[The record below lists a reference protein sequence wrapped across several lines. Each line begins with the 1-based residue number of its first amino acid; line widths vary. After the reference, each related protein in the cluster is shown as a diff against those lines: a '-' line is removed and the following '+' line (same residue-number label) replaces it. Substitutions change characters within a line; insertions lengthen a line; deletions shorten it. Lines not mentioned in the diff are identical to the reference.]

1 MNMRIPSILLA
12 LFALSALAACDVD
25 TTETRSTAIPDTV
38 FAAIDSTI
46 IRQHVATLSS
56 DEFEGRGTGT
66 RGEELTINYV
76 LEHMQRVGLQGGMPD
91 GSFFQEVPLLG
102 LTPTDIGRPT
112 LTPEDGA
119 PVSPSLIDEFIGPTD
134 HATTHAWSDGDLEP
148 GQS

>member
-25 TTETRSTAIPDTV
+25 TADRTEARATAIPDTV

-91 GSFFQEVPLLG
+91 GSFFQEVQ
-102 LTPTDIGRPT
+102 IGRASCR
-112 LTPEDGA
+112 EGA
-119 PVSPSLIDEFIGPTD
+119 EIGVSGV
-134 HATTHAWSDGDLEP
+134 
-148 GQS
+148 